1 MRTQYIRKTKV
12 VLSDLDLIQALM
24 CVSFRSYV
32 SDLDLIQA
40 LSYVSDIDL
49 IQALMCVSFRSY
61 VSDLDLIQA
70 LMCVSFRICV
80 SGSLVDIRIYIH
92 RG

>member
-1 MRTQYIRKTKV
+1 MSSEHVMLNACTVRTQYIRKTKV
-12 VLSDLDLIQALM
+12 VLSDLDLIQAL
-24 CVSFRSYV
+24 
-32 SDLDLIQA
+32 L
-40 LSYVSDIDL
+40 
-49 IQALMCVSFRSY
+49 CVSFRSY

-80 SGSLVDIRIYIH
+80 SGSNGSLVDIHIYIH